1 MQSLSFLGKTEAT
14 QVIQADMVYGI
25 ERYPYNDAIVV
36 MDRICALLNSG
47 PNPPRWY
54 EGCASSNAIFT
65 YGVCAISDE
74 YVFILDVGDDD

>member
-1 MQSLSFLGKTEAT
+1 
-14 QVIQADMVYGI
+14 
-25 ERYPYNDAIVV
+25 
-36 MDRICALLNSG
+36 LNSG

-74 YVFILDVGDDD
+74 YVFILDVGDND